1 MSVKCVALNLT
12 NLQIQSLEVKSTGKD
27 SFVCEKEEHGKMNK
41 DYFSLKSKLLR
52 LFFREEDS
60 KSSFFPC
67 ITKLYY
73 FTNDIFKM
81 EIFLSSTFVSF
92 RLSLDILQN
101 PFWPFLM

>member
-1 MSVKCVALNLT
+1 MSLLLICKFKAHRSIVPVKDC
-12 NLQIQSLEVKSTGKD
+12 
-27 SFVCEKEEHGKMNK
+27 FVCEKEEHGKMNK